1 MVQDAKKKLT
11 NGIVLVLTAGT
22 SDIPVAE
29 EAAVTAE
36 MLGSTVQTVY
46 DVGVAGIH
54 RILSKREILDAARVI
69 VVVAGMD
76 GALPSVVGGLVDKPV
91 IAVPTSVGYGAGFQG
106 LAPLLTMLNSCAS
119 GIAVMNI
126 DNGFGAGVLA
136 HRINLWEKSIRP
148 FFSQRR
154 RVSQRGHNQNLQ
166 PLRSKMQALVISFMV
181 LAYLAT
187 LRPCEMP
194 LFIFARTE
202 HYSFMTL
209 AYFDCFSGIS
219 GDMTLGA
226 LVDAGVAIDV
236 LRAEL
241 AKLNLPGYEITAE
254 KVKRSGIAATKVH
267 VCLDEKDQHCAPS
280 RGHRKDHRSLYTV
293 FVDQAEKHLHLR
305 TAGRGRSQGAWHNA

>member
-1 MVQDAKKKLT
+1 MNTSKLTKLLQSVRSGKVDVGTALDRLRHLPFEDVSFAHIDHHRHLRHGMPEVIYCEGKTLEQVVGITRRMLKVGSDVLATRASEAVYRAVKKLDRRALYHKASRAIVIQDKKKLT
-11 NGIVLVLTAGT
+11 SGIVLVLTAGT

-54 RILSKREILDAARVI
+54 RILSKRETLDSSRVI

-136 HRINLWEKSIRP
+136 HRINLLGEKNREAQSP
-148 FFSQRR
+148 
-154 RVSQRGHNQNLQ
+154 
-166 PLRSKMQALVISFMV
+166 KK
-181 LAYLAT
+181 
-187 LRPCEMP
+187 
-194 LFIFARTE
+194 TE
-202 HYSFMTL
+202 KNS
-209 AYFDCFSGIS
+209 
-219 GDMTLGA
+219 
-226 LVDAGVAIDV
+226 
-236 LRAEL
+236 
-241 AKLNLPGYEITAE
+241 
-254 KVKRSGIAATKVH
+254 
-267 VCLDEKDQHCAPS
+267 
-280 RGHRKDHRSLYTV
+280 
-293 FVDQAEKHLHLR
+293 
-305 TAGRGRSQGAWHNA
+305 